1 MLDMVKHILIIII
14 LFQWVVSPLVAN
26 VTDKLYDRKENNSFV
41 FEYAQNTPTENSITN
56 FFIKEIAKCNL
67 LSLSNTSFTYHY
79 SIHKSIQLTA
89 PNTFSVNTE
98 IIGEKCTGD
107 VYYKEFDIS
116 DILIPEI
123 IDFTVIV
130 VNNGNYVASK
140 DFIGL
145 TLDEKNKCVSS
156 YTFESLNEDD
166 DYTLLLENVHFYSNA
181 KDREKFSFRVNQ
193 IDNYYASI
201 AAMDLAYD
209 KLNKVIVEP
218 NSLIESLIVIKETE
232 RLYHNVKKDEFID
245 YLKIYDKDP
254 AGYYTKLQDLEK
266 LLVKYNSSFDILLNS
281 YDYIELDDFLKSA
294 ATFYVNEVS
303 SYLTLSQ
310 DVSHSNSSY
319 FYNLGEIEYNL
330 AIFNSYFADFNRIL
344 AKTKYKDNIQQVLDA
359 YKGEVFNA
367 YLVVADQFIDKE
379 QFHLSKGVLSNA
391 KSYFETAFDHSAPL
405 QLNILVSKA
414 NYGIYDS
421 YLQLIDRAIEVEN
434 YDLANNYI
442 VKAHSFQEEHSST
455 IISSDHIYKIS
466 EKLASLYI
474 DKGNLL
480 VEENNYKDA
489 IYCFNQAHDICRN
502 IRKYNYDYEIKHG
515 LMFTRNRLYAELVE
529 KANSELEEGNIAT
542 ARKCMDDANQLYYA
556 NRSEIE
562 MSPDAFGV
570 FSDINYYTYKELIE
584 DGKVLLDAGNF
595 NLAYEKFLEAFDLED
610 QSDFEWDD
618 ELPWLFSQ
626 ASTLHLVEM
635 CNVGEVKVRKN
646 QLVEAREIYE
656 ECFAK
661 QDEYGLIYQPELQES
676 LTLLNNSI
684 FNKHCDYAIQQ
695 YDEVIDTFYKA
706 VDRGDFIAA
715 VDILGKCDEVSY
727 KNYYC
732 DLDRELVVELK
743 DIYTP
748 AAEYQELAKVAQE
761 ALDEG
766 DHDKFIETHQQM
778 EELSNNYEVIRKH
791 IEPLP
796 LHYLFSVKKNLAL
809 LESSIDYYQ
818 NKEDFETA
826 FKLLYV
832 LEENN
837 YSDKETKTLQQ
848 KLGNK
853 VALAYKEDPATSD
866 LDETVEKYTEGHD
879 YLKHFKKTYDKKR

>member
-1 MLDMVKHILIIII
+1 MARYILIIII
-14 LFQWVVSPLVAN
+14 LFQWVTYNSSVAN

-41 FEYAQNTPTENSITN
+41 FEYAQHTPPESSITN

-67 LSLSNTSFTYHY
+67 TALNNTRYTYHY
-79 SIHKSIQLTA
+79 SIHKSIQLIA
-89 PNTFSVNTE
+89 PHTFTVNTE
-98 IIGEKCTGD
+98 IFGEKCTGD
-107 VYYKEFDIS
+107 VYYNQFDIS

-123 IDFTVIV
+123 IDFRVIV
-130 VNNGNYVASK
+130 VNNGNYVVSE

-145 TLDEKNKCVSS
+145 TLDEKNKCIST
-156 YTFESLNEDD
+156 YTFESLNEND
-166 DYTLLLENVHFYSNA
+166 DYTLILDNVHFYSDA
-181 KDREKFSFRVNQ
+181 DDREKFNFRVNQ

-201 AAMDLAYD
+201 AAIDLAYE

-218 NSLIESLIVIKETE
+218 NSLIESLIVMKETE
-232 RLYHNVKKDEFID
+232 RLYHNVKTDEFID
-245 YLKIYDKDP
+245 NLKIYDKDP
-254 AGYYTKLQDLEK
+254 AGYYEKLKGLED

-310 DVSHSNSSY
+310 EVSHSNSTY
-319 FYNLGEIEYNL
+319 FYNLGKIEYNH
-330 AIFNSYFADFNRIL
+330 AIFNSYFSDFERIL
-344 AKTKYKDNIQQVLDA
+344 VKTKYKDNVNQILDA

-367 YLVVADQFIDKE
+367 YLKIADQFITIE
-379 QFHLSKGVLSNA
+379 QFHLSKGVLSNG
-391 KSYFETAFDHSAPL
+391 KSFFETAFNHSAPL
-405 QLNILVSKA
+405 QLNILDSKA

-442 VKAHSFQEEHSST
+442 SKALSFQQEHSST
-455 IISSDHIYKIS
+455 IITNDHINKIS

-474 DKGNLL
+474 EKGNTLI
-480 VEENNYKDA
+480 EENNYKDA
-489 IYCFNQAHDICRN
+489 INCFNQAHIICHN
-502 IRKYNYDYEIKHG
+502 ISKYNYDYEIKHG
-515 LMFTRNRLYAELVE
+515 LSFTMNRLYSELVE
-529 KANSELEEGNIAT
+529 KANHELDSQNIAN
-542 ARKCMDDANQLYYA
+542 ARKCMDEANLLYYA
-556 NRSEIE
+556 HRSEIA
-562 MSPDAFGV
+562 MSPEAFEI
-570 FSDINYYTYKELIE
+570 FSNINFYTYHELIE
-584 DGKVLLDAGNF
+584 EGKVLLDAGNY
-595 NLAYEKFLEAFDLED
+595 NLAYDKFLSAFELED

-618 ELPWLFSQ
+618 ELPWLFSK
-626 ASTLHLVEM
+626 ASTLHLVEL
-635 CNVGEVKVRKN
+635 CNIGEVKVRKN
-646 QLVEAREIYE
+646 QLVEARQIYE

-661 QDEYGLIYQPELQES
+661 QDEYGLIYEPELQES

-684 FNKHCDYAIQQ
+684 FNKHCDYAVQQ
-695 YDEVIDTFYKA
+695 YDEVIDTFYRT

-715 VDILGKCDEVSY
+715 VEILSKSDDVAY

-732 DLDRELVVELK
+732 DLDRELVVELR

-748 AAEYQELAKVAQE
+748 AAEYQKLAIVAQE
-761 ALDEG
+761 ALDAS
-766 DHDKFIETHQQM
+766 DHAKFIEAHQQM

-837 YSDKETKTLQQ
+837 YTDKDTKIIQQ
-848 KLGNK
+848 KLGNR
-853 VALAYKEDPATSD
+853 VAVAYRSDPATTD
-866 LDETVEKYTEGHD
+866 LDETVEKYTDGNE

>member
-1 MLDMVKHILIIII
+1 MVRYILIFIIV
-14 LFQWVVSPLVAN
+14 FQWVVSSSFAN

-41 FEYAQNTPTENSITN
+41 FEYAEHTPVESSLTN

-67 LSLSNTSFTYHY
+67 ESLNNTSYTYHY
-79 SIHKSIQLTA
+79 SIHKSIQQVA
-89 PNTFSVNTE
+89 PNTFTVNTE

-107 VYYKEFDIS
+107 VYYKDFNIS

-123 IDFTVIV
+123 IDFRVIV
-130 VNNGNYVASK
+130 VNNGNYVVSE

-145 TLDEKNKCVSS
+145 TLDDKNKCIST

-166 DYTLLLENVHFYSNA
+166 DYTLILDNIHFYSDSD
-181 KDREKFSFRVNQ
+181 DREKFSFRANQ

-201 AAMDLAYD
+201 TAIDLASE

-218 NSLIESLIVIKETE
+218 SSLIESLIVIKETE
-232 RLYHNVKKDEFID
+232 RLYHKVKNDEFID
-245 YLKIYDKDP
+245 NLKIYDKDP
-254 AGYYTKLQDLEK
+254 GGYYAKLQELEK
-266 LLVKYNSSFDILLNS
+266 LLIKYNSSFDILLNS

-310 DVSHSNSSY
+310 EVSHSNSTY
-319 FYNLGEIEYNL
+319 FYNLGNIEYNL
-330 AIFNSYFADFNRIL
+330 AVFNSYFADFNRIL
-344 AKTKYKDNIQQVLDA
+344 EKTKYKDNINQILDA

-367 YLVVADQFIDKE
+367 YLEIADQFIANE
-379 QFHLSKGVLSNA
+379 QFHLSKGILANG
-391 KSYFETAFDHSAPL
+391 KSFFETAFEHTAPL
-405 QLNILVSKA
+405 QLNILDSKA

-434 YDLANNYI
+434 FELAYNYI
-442 VKAHSFQEEHSST
+442 VKARSFQKEHSST
-455 IISSDHIYKIS
+455 IITDDHIYKIS

-474 DKGNLL
+474 NKGNLL
-480 VEENNYKDA
+480 IEEESYKDA
-489 IYCFNQAHDICRN
+489 IYSFNQAHTICRN
-502 IRKYNYDYEIKHG
+502 ISKYNYDYEIKHG
-515 LMFTRNRLYAELVE
+515 LMFTRNRLYSELVE
-529 KANSELEEGNIAT
+529 RANSELESENIAN
-542 ARKCMDDANQLYYA
+542 ARKCMNDANQLYYA
-556 NRSEIE
+556 YRSEIE
-562 MSPDAFGV
+562 MSPEAFEI
-570 FSDINYYTYKELIE
+570 FSNINFYTYHELIDE
-584 DGKVLLDAGNF
+584 GKVLLEAGNYNF
-595 NLAYEKFLEAFDLED
+595 AYDKFLAAFELED

-626 ASTLHLVEM
+626 ASTLHLVEL
-635 CNVGEVKVRKN
+635 CNVGEVKVKKN

-684 FNKHCDYAIQQ
+684 FNKHCEYAVQQ
-695 YDEVIDTFYKA
+695 YDDVIDTFYRI

-715 VDILGKCDEVSY
+715 VDVLSKSDEVAY

-732 DLDRELVVELK
+732 DLDRELVVELR

-748 AAEYQELAKVAQE
+748 AAEYQKLAKVAQE
-761 ALDEG
+761 ALDAS
-766 DHDKFIETHQQM
+766 DHDKFIEAHQQM
-778 EELSNNYEVIRKH
+778 EELSNHYEVIRKH

-818 NKEDFETA
+818 NNEDFETA

-837 YSDKETKTLQQ
+837 YSDKETKILQQ
-848 KLGNK
+848 KLGNRI
-853 VALAYKEDPATSD
+853 ALACKSDPATTD
-866 LDETVEKYTEGHD
+866 INETVEKYTEGNE
-879 YLKHFKKTYDKKR
+879 YLKYFKKTYDKKR